1 MKNMRQVIKTNHN
14 FVTGEHYEQRVL
26 KPVQASHNRVTI
38 QLCDASSGKV
48 IEEAVTENAITPLL
62 ESSAYGSIAS
72 ALNDSN
78 SNGGSNGTLNGNCSY
93 PAFSSIVLSDS
104 DIGELEDL
112 YFIHGNVV
120 GMCNRSDTTGAGNS
134 RYRGTYN
141 AAESYQKF
149 EDNGYKHIHLVYDWP
164 TSSGNG
170 KIQNIYWMPVAIS
183 NFDTKGSSGYP
194 RFVGT
199 LQPFYGNRNKY
210 SDLTFDKRGNA
221 YQVRDSKYY
230 KVLNLLKAIN
240 GIEKLKTETDESFH
254 NNYEVNGC
262 YYTFSSSY
270 ANSGK
275 SNFSMTLTIN
285 KHDTT
290 GAILDTWNE
299 DLITNVPQLV
309 ELRNNSK
316 LGVSSSIEPSAK
328 ALSYCDDDG
337 WIGIGVT
344 YCSYNYGYVFPTR
357 NSTGDLEPNKAY
369 YVTVYSMYNVLTKQW
384 LRVPNP
390 WDVWCTYTNYAD
402 YAVLKKID
410 NRHLCRGGYL
420 ITIDVNKADGYAAIY
435 SPSWVSDIGQAIE
448 SSNYGYPIKFHAS
461 LPIARGY
468 YGNDYN
474 ILAVR
479 PISAQTRLAAPITKT
494 TLNTMKIQYDF
505 FFKIPL
511 PYMPPEHVWDLY
523 K

>member
-1 MKNMRQVIKTNHN
+1 MRSMRQVIKTNHN
-14 FVTGEHYEQRVL
+14 FVTGEHYEQRML
-26 KPVQASHNRVTI
+26 KPVQEAQNRVTI
-38 QLCDASSGKV
+38 QLCDAASGQV
-48 IEEAVTENAITPLL
+48 IEEAVTENAITPFL
-62 ESSAYGSIAS
+62 ESSAYGSIANVLNNS
-72 ALNDSN
+72 GHNNALN
-78 SNGGSNGTLNGNCSY
+78 GACSY
-93 PAFSSIVLSDS
+93 PSFSSIVLSDS

-120 GMCNRSDTTGAGNS
+120 GMCNRGDTASAENS
-134 RYRGTYN
+134 KYRGTYN
-141 AAESYQKF
+141 PVESYQKI

-170 KIQNIYWMPVAIS
+170 KIQNIYWMPMPIS
-183 NFDTKGSSGYP
+183 YFDTTNSNGYP

-199 LQPFYGNRNKY
+199 LQPFYGNRDKY
-210 SDLTFDKRGNA
+210 SDLSFDKRGNA
-221 YQVRDSKYY
+221 YQVRNSKYY

-254 NNYEVNGC
+254 TFREVNGC
-262 YYTFSSSY
+262 YYTFRSSY

-316 LGVSSSIEPSAK
+316 LGASSDSDKPSAK

-337 WIGIGVT
+337 WVGIQVT
-344 YCSYNYGYVFPTR
+344 YCAAHFASVFPTR
-357 NSTGDLEPNKAY
+357 NNQGVLEPNR
-369 YVTVYSMYNVLTKQW
+369 THFTNVYSMYNVLTKQW

-390 WDVWCTYTNYAD
+390 WDVWCTYIHYAD
-402 YAVLKKID
+402 YGVLKKLD
-410 NRHLCRGGYL
+410 NRHLCRNGCL
-420 ITIDVNKADGYAAIY
+420 ITIDVNKADVFAASY
-435 SPSWVSDIGQAIE
+435 SKAWCSDIGYPFNE
-448 SSNYGYPIKFHAS
+448 NDTYGYPIKFHAS
-461 LPIARGY
+461 LPIAIGLYGGY
-468 YGNDYN
+468 H

-505 FFKIPL
+505 FFKVPL

>member
-48 IEEAVTENAITPLL
+48 IEEAVTENAITPFL
-62 ESSAYGSIAS
+62 ESSAYGSIAN
-72 ALNDSN
+72 ALNYSN
-78 SNGGSNGTLNGNCSY
+78 SSNTLNGACSY

-120 GMCNRSDTTGAGNS
+120 GMCNRYDTAGAGAS
-134 RYRGTYN
+134 KYRGTYN
-141 AAESYQKF
+141 SAESYQKF

-170 KIQNIYWMPVAIS
+170 KIQNIYWMPVPVYY
-183 NFDTKGSSGYP
+183 FDTNGSSGYP

-199 LQPFYGNRNKY
+199 LQSFYGNRDKY

-221 YQVRDSKYY
+221 YQVKDSKYY

-240 GIEKLKTETDESFH
+240 GIETLKTETDESFH
-254 NNYEVNGC
+254 NDYEVNGC

-270 ANSGK
+270 TNSGK

-309 ELRNNSK
+309 ELRNNSN
-316 LGVSSSIEPSAK
+316 LGVSGSSNKPSAN
-328 ALSYCDDDG
+328 ALYYCDDDG
-337 WIGIGVT
+337 WVGIQVD
-344 YCSYNYGYVFPTR
+344 YWAYDYAYVLPTR
-357 NSTGDLEPNKAY
+357 NSQGELEPNKAY
-369 YVTVYSMYNVLTKQW
+369 HTTVYSMYNVLTKQW

-390 WDVWCTYTNYAD
+390 WDVWCAYGHWTNYN
-402 YAVLKKID
+402 VLKKID
-410 NRHLCRGGYL
+410 NKHLCREGYL
-420 ITIDVNKADGYAAIY
+420 ITIDVNEADVYGKAY
-435 SPSWVSDIGQAIE
+435 SSSWCSSIGKDKE
-448 SSNYGYPIKFHAS
+448 DSNYGYPIKFHAS

-468 YGNDYN
+468 YNDYN

-511 PYMPPEHVWDLY
+511 PYMPPERVWDLY

>member
-1 MKNMRQVIKTNHN
+1 MRNMRQVIKTNHN
-14 FVTGEHYEQRVL
+14 FMTGEHYEQRVL

-38 QLCDASSGKV
+38 QLCDAASGQV
-48 IEEAVTENAITPLL
+48 VEEAVTENAITPLF
-62 ESSAYGSIAS
+62 EGNAYGSIAQQLNNG
-72 ALNDSN
+72 AL
-78 SNGGSNGTLNGNCSY
+78 NGGSDY
-93 PAFSSIVLSDS
+93 PAFASIVLSDS
-104 DIGELEDL
+104 DISELEDL

-120 GMCNRSDTTGAGNS
+120 GMCNRADTSSAGNS
-134 RYRGTYN
+134 KYRGTYN
-141 AAESYQKF
+141 SVESYEKF

-170 KIQNIYWMPVAIS
+170 KIQNIYWMPVTVS
-183 NFDTKGSSGYP
+183 NYDNNGVDNYP

-199 LQPFYGNRNKY
+199 LQLFHGNSGKY

-221 YQVRDSKYY
+221 YQIKDSKYY

-240 GIEKLKTETDESFH
+240 GIETLKTETNESFH
-254 NNYEVNGC
+254 NDYEVNGC
-262 YYTFSSSY
+262 YYTFSFSY
-270 ANSGK
+270 ANSG
-275 SNFSMTLTIN
+275 SSDFSMTLTIN

-299 DLITNVPQLV
+299 DLITSVPQLV

-316 LGVSSSIEPSAK
+316 LGVSGSYKPSAK

-337 WIGIGVT
+337 WVGIQVD
-344 YCSYNYGYVFPTR
+344 YMADKYASVFPKR
-357 NSTGDLEPNKAY
+357 NSQGELEPNKA
-369 YVTVYSMYNVLTKQW
+369 VDATLYSMYNVLTKQW
-384 LRVPNP
+384 LHVPNP
-390 WDVWCTYTNYAD
+390 WDVWCTYKHYTE

-410 NRHLCRGGYL
+410 NRHLCRKGCL
-420 ITIDVNKADGYAAIY
+420 VTIDVNKADVHGENY
-435 SPSWVSDIGQAIE
+435 SNSWRSNIGSSYENSDLAF
-448 SSNYGYPIKFHAS
+448 PTKFHAS
-461 LPIARGY
+461 LPIAKGLYEGSSSDY
-468 YGNDYN
+468 Y

-505 FFKIPL
+505 FFKVPL
-511 PYMPPEHVWDLY
+511 TYMPPEHVWDLY

>member
-48 IEEAVTENAITPLL
+48 IEEAVTENAITPFL
-62 ESSAYGSIAS
+62 ESSAYGSIAN
-72 ALNDSN
+72 ALNNSDYSN
-78 SNGGSNGTLNGNCSY
+78 ILNGACSF

-120 GMCNRSDTTGAGNS
+120 GMCNRSSTGGAGNS
-134 RYRGTYN
+134 KYRGTYN
-141 AAESYQKF
+141 SAESYQKI

-170 KIQNIYWMPVAIS
+170 KIQNIYWMPVTIS
-183 NFDTKGSSGYP
+183 KYDGDSVSTDYYP

-199 LQPFYGNRNKY
+199 LQSFEGNKY

-221 YQVRDSKYY
+221 YQVRNSKYY

-240 GIEKLKTETDESFH
+240 GIEPIRTETDESFH
-254 NNYEVNGC
+254 NNYEINGC
-262 YYTFSSSY
+262 YYTFSLSY
-270 ANSGK
+270 ANDGK

-299 DLITNVPQLV
+299 DLITSVPQLV
-309 ELRNNSK
+309 ELRNSSK
-316 LGVSSSIEPSAK
+316 LGISGSSSDYTPAAK
-328 ALSYCDDDG
+328 ASAYCDDNG
-337 WIGIGVT
+337 WVGIEVR
-344 YCSYNYGYVFPTR
+344 YSACNFEYVFPKR
-357 NSTGDLEPNKAY
+357 NSQGELEPNKDCR
-369 YVTVYSMYNVLTKQW
+369 VTVYSMYNVLTKQW

-390 WDVWCTYTNYAD
+390 WDVWCTYTHWTD

-410 NRHLCRGGYL
+410 NRHLCR
-420 ITIDVNKADGYAAIY
+420 DGYYVTIY
-435 SPSWVSDIGQAIE
+435 TSEADVRAEHYSSTWGSDIGQNKE
-448 SSNYGYPIKFHAS
+448 DGDYGYPTKFHAS
-461 LPIARGY
+461 LPIAIGAYSRRP
-468 YGNDYN
+468 

>member
-1 MKNMRQVIKTNHN
+1 MRQVIKTNHN

-48 IEEAVTENAITPLL
+48 VEEAVTENAITPFL
-62 ESSAYGSIAS
+62 ESSAYGSIAYT
-72 ALNDSN
+72 LND
-78 SNGGSNGTLNGNCSY
+78 GTLNGDCSY
-93 PAFSSIVLSDS
+93 PVFASIVLSDS

-120 GMCNRSDTTGAGNS
+120 GMCNRYDTEGSGNS
-134 RYRGTYN
+134 KYRGTYN
-141 AAESYQKF
+141 SAESYQTI

-170 KIQNIYWMPVAIS
+170 KIQNIYWMPVAVS
-183 NFDTKGSSGYP
+183 NFDSKGSSYYP

-199 LQPFYGNRNKY
+199 LQSFNGNKAKY

-240 GIEKLKTETDESFH
+240 GIEKLKTETDASFH

-262 YYTFSSSY
+262 YYKFFWAY
-270 ANSGK
+270 NNSGN
-275 SNFSMTLTIN
+275 SNFSMTLTI
-285 KHDTT
+285 KKYDTT

-316 LGVSSSIEPSAK
+316 LGKSGSSEPTIETPA
-328 ALSYCDDDG
+328 YFDDDG
-337 WIGIGVT
+337 WVGIQVN
-344 YCSYNYGYVFPTR
+344 YCAYNYAYVFPTR
-357 NSTGDLEPNKAY
+357 NSAGELEPNKAY
-369 YVTVYSMYNVLTKQW
+369 EVTVYSMYNVLTKQW
-384 LRVPNP
+384 LRIPNP
-390 WDVWCTYTNYAD
+390 WDVWCTYTHWANYS
-402 YAVLKKID
+402 VLKKID
-410 NRHLCRGGYL
+410 NRHLCEDGYL
-420 ITIDVNKADGYAAIY
+420 VTIDVNKANVYGESY
-435 SPSWVSDIGQAIE
+435 SSSWCSNIG
-448 SSNYGYPIKFHAS
+448 SSSENSSYGYPTKFHAS
-461 LPIARGY
+461 LPIAIGRY
-468 YGNDYN
+468 NDYN
-474 ILAVR
+474 ILALR

-494 TLNTMKIQYDF
+494 SLNTMKIQYDF

>member
-14 FVTGEHYEQRVL
+14 FITGEHFEQKVL
-26 KPVQASHNRVTI
+26 KPIQSARNLVTVQ
-38 QLCDASSGKV
+38 LYDAESGKI
-48 IEEAVTENAITPLL
+48 IEEATTENAITPHL
-62 ESSAYGSIAS
+62 ESSAYGSIAN
-72 ALNDSN
+72 ALNSSN
-78 SNGGSNGTLNGNCSY
+78 STYGNILNGDCSY

-104 DIGELEDL
+104 DIGELEDA

-120 GMCNRSDTTGAGNS
+120 GMCNRYDTNGAGNS
-134 RYRGTYN
+134 KYRGTYN
-141 AAESYQKF
+141 SAESYQKI

-170 KIQNIYWMPVAIS
+170 KIQSIYWMPVAVS
-183 NFDTKGSSGYP
+183 RYDNNGEGNYP

-199 LQPFYGNRNKY
+199 LQSFYGNRDKY

-221 YQVRDSKYY
+221 YQVKGSKYY

-240 GIEKLKTETDESFH
+240 GIETLKTETDESFH
-254 NNYEVNGC
+254 NDYEVNGC

-270 ANSGK
+270 ANSGE
-275 SNFSMTLTIN
+275 SSFSMTLTIN

-309 ELRNNSK
+309 ELRNNGK
-316 LGVSSSIEPSAK
+316 LGESGSGKPSAN
-328 ALSYCDDDG
+328 ASSYCDDDG
-337 WIGIGVT
+337 WVGIQVN
-344 YCSYNYGYVFPTR
+344 YYSYNYAYVLPTR
-357 NSTGDLEPNKAY
+357 NSQGELEPNKSWSI
-369 YVTVYSMYNVLTKQW
+369 TLYSMYNVLTKQW
-384 LRVPNP
+384 LRIPNP

-420 ITIDVNKADGYAAIY
+420 ITIDVNKADVYAEHY
-435 SPSWVSDIGQAIE
+435 SPVWNSDIGY
-448 SSNYGYPIKFHAS
+448 SSEDNDYGYPIKFHAS
-461 LPIARGY
+461 LPIAKGFYDDY
-468 YGNDYN
+468 YH

-523 K
+523 T

>member
-26 KPVQASHNRVTI
+26 KPVQASRNRVTI

-48 IEEAVTENAITPLL
+48 IEEAVTENAITPFL
-62 ESSAYGSIAS
+62 ESSAYGSIAN
-72 ALNDSN
+72 ALNDS
-78 SNGGSNGTLNGNCSY
+78 GSNGTLNGACSY

-120 GMCNRSDTTGAGNS
+120 GMCNRYDTAGAGDS
-134 RYRGTYN
+134 KYRGTYN
-141 AAESYQKF
+141 SAESYQKI
-149 EDNGYKHIHLVYDWP
+149 EDNEYKHIHLVYDWP

-170 KIQNIYWMPVAIS
+170 KIQNIYWMPVTVS
-183 NFDTKGSSGYP
+183 HYNGYP

-199 LQPFYGNRNKY
+199 LQSFNGNYNKY

-240 GIEKLKTETDESFH
+240 GIENLKTETDESFH

-270 ANSGK
+270 ANSGN

-309 ELRNNSK
+309 ELRNNGK
-316 LGVSSSIEPSAK
+316 LGENGSYTPYAK
-328 ALSYCDDDG
+328 ALAYCDDDG
-337 WIGIGVT
+337 WIGIEVCYT
-344 YCSYNYGYVFPTR
+344 TYNYAYVFPTR
-357 NSTGDLEPNKAY
+357 NSQGELEPNKKY
-369 YVTVYSMYNVLTKQW
+369 TTTVYSMYNVLTKQW
-384 LRVPNP
+384 LRIPNP
-390 WDVWCTYTNYAD
+390 WDVWCTYKNYTD
-402 YAVLKKID
+402 YGVLKKID
-410 NRHLCRGGYL
+410 NRYLCSGGYL
-420 ITIDVNKADGYAAIY
+420 ITIDVNNANVFGASY
-435 SPSWVSDIGQAIE
+435 SASWVLDIGSTDTY
-448 SSNYGYPIKFHAS
+448 SSYGYPIKFHAS

-468 YGNDYN
+468 YDDYN

>member
-48 IEEAVTENAITPLL
+48 IEEAVTENAITPFL
-62 ESSAYGSIAS
+62 ESSAYGSISNALNNS
-72 ALNDSN
+72 ALNGD
-78 SNGGSNGTLNGNCSY
+78 CAY

-120 GMCNRSDTTGAGNS
+120 GMCNRSSTDGAGKS
-134 RYRGTYN
+134 KYRGTYN
-141 AAESYQKF
+141 SVESYQKI

-170 KIQNIYWMPVAIS
+170 KIQNIYWMPVTIS
-183 NFDTKGSSGYP
+183 KYDGDSTSTNYYP

-199 LQPFYGNRNKY
+199 LQSFVGSYKR

-221 YQVRDSKYY
+221 YQVRDSKHY

-240 GIEKLKTETDESFH
+240 GIETLRTEPDESFH
-254 NNYEVNGC
+254 NNHEINGC
-262 YYTFSSSY
+262 YYTFIYSY
-270 ANSGK
+270 ANSGN

-290 GAILDTWNE
+290 GTILDTWNE
-299 DLITNVPQLV
+299 DLITSVPQLV

-316 LGVSSSIEPSAK
+316 LVASGSTTSSAN
-328 ALSYCDDDG
+328 AAGYCDDDG
-337 WIGIGVT
+337 WVGIEVK
-344 YCSYNYGYVFPTR
+344 YCARRYDSVFPTR
-357 NSTGDLEPNKAY
+357 NSQGELEPNTNDSA
-369 YVTVYSMYNVLTKQW
+369 TVYSMYNVLTKQW

-390 WDVWCTYTNYAD
+390 WDVWCTFTHCANYG
-402 YAVLKKID
+402 VLKKID
-410 NRHLCRGGYL
+410 NRYLCRGGYYV
-420 ITIDVNKADGYAAIY
+420 TIQADKADVRLEGYSRA
-435 SPSWVSDIGQAIE
+435 WCSDIGQNNE
-448 SSNYGYPIKFHAS
+448 SSSYGYPTKFHAS
-461 LPIARGY
+461 LPIATGVY
-468 YGNDYN
+468 STDS
-474 ILAVR
+474 ILALR

>member
-48 IEEAVTENAITPLL
+48 IEEAATENAITPHL
-62 ESSAYGSIAS
+62 ESSAYGSIANT
-72 ALNDSN
+72 LNNSDSN
-78 SNGGSNGTLNGNCSY
+78 NTLNGDCSY

-104 DIGELEDL
+104 DIGELEDP

-120 GMCNRSDTTGAGNS
+120 GMCNRTDTAGAGTS
-134 RYRGTYN
+134 KYRGTYN
-141 AAESYQKF
+141 AAESYSKI
-149 EDNGYKHIHLVYDWP
+149 EDNNYKHIHLVYDWP
-164 TSSGNG
+164 TSAGNG
-170 KIQNIYWMPVAIS
+170 KIQNIYWMPVPVGYYD
-183 NFDTKGSSGYP
+183 NNGGSAYP

-199 LQPFYGNRNKY
+199 LQSFYGNSDKY

-221 YQVRDSKYY
+221 YQVKDSKYY

-240 GIEKLKTETDESFH
+240 GVETLKTETDESFH
-254 NNYEVNGC
+254 NEYEINGC
-262 YYTFSSSY
+262 YYTFILSY
-270 ANSGK
+270 ANSGE
-275 SNFSMTLTIN
+275 STFSMTLTIN

-316 LGVSSSIEPSAK
+316 LGAYSSYKPSAK
-328 ALSYCDDDG
+328 ALAYCDDDG
-337 WIGIGVT
+337 WVGIQVD
-344 YCSYNYGYVFPTR
+344 YCAYSYSYVFPTR
-357 NSTGDLEPNKAY
+357 NSEGVLEPNKNYTA
-369 YVTVYSMYNVLTKQW
+369 TVYSMYNVLTKQW
-384 LRVPNP
+384 LHVPNP
-390 WDVWCTYTNYAD
+390 WDVWCTYKHYTE

-410 NRHLCRGGYL
+410 NRHLCRDGYY
-420 ITIDVNKADGYAAIY
+420 ITIDVNEADVHSAGY
-435 SPSWVSDIGQAIE
+435 SSSWCRDIGYGSE
-448 SSNYGYPIKFHAS
+448 YNSYGYPIKFHAS
-461 LPIARGY
+461 LPIAKGY
-468 YGNDYN
+468 YANYYH

-511 PYMPPEHVWDLY
+511 PYMLPEHVWDLY